1 MLKIKNG
8 IVIQGKFDTTDC
20 PVHRHATED
29 KLIKA
34 VKDASFST
42 IVVHSD
48 LNNFD
53 DKCKAIIDL
62 LAGEGLQYAKQYV
75 IARAAYES

>member
-8 IVIQGKFDTTDC
+8 IVIQGRFDTT
-20 PVHRHATED
+20 ED
-29 KLIKA
+29 NLIKL

-48 LNNFD
+48 LNDFD

-62 LAGEGLQYAKQYV
+62 LAGEGLRYAKQYV

>member
-8 IVIQGKFDTTDC
+8 IVIQGSFDTI
-20 PVHRHATED
+20 ED
-29 KLIKA
+29 SLIKL

-48 LNNFD
+48 LNDFD

-62 LAGEGLQYAKQYV
+62 LASEGLQYAKKYV

>member
-8 IVIQGKFDTTDC
+8 IVSQGRFDTS
-20 PVHRHATED
+20 ED
-29 KLIKA
+29 GLIKI

-48 LNNFD
+48 LADFD
-53 DKCKAIIDL
+53 DKCKAIIGL
-62 LAGEGLQYAKQYV
+62 LADEGLQYAKKYV